1 MKRGHIFLII
11 SFFLAVMVFPI
22 VSAGFYI
29 DQLYSLYN
37 VGDIINANISISTN
51 VDTAGFLSA
60 YLVCG
65 INEIE
70 TYKSME
76 IVPAWETRKINVRAV
91 IDNNILGILDK
102 KCFIRALYGSGEARS
117 QTFEISRN
125 INVDVRTDNA
135 ILMPGESIN
144 VSGTIIKENRLPL
157 NGFVKVFIQGIDVK
171 IPGNAHI
178 KSASEIAAE
187 KMAAEIAAKTGT
199 AEKTT
204 EGNNGTIEENQTE
217 ENASENAGG
226 TQGEESTPI
235 VEGKPEITP
244 EGFVIGTFSGEVTK
258 GNFSVSFLIP
268 EDAPPGTYRIN
279 ASAFDLDRQGVIQ
292 NFGESY
298 TEIKVKQVLNDVDLE
313 FSAASIKPGNEFT
326 YKAIIYDQ
334 AKNEGEGD
342 VGIEIHEP
350 NEGLFFGKVV
360 KAGELQNLFIDS
372 NFAPG
377 FWKVKVSM
385 DGLEKTKV
393 FIVEELAKISTNIS
407 NGILTL
413 TNVGNILYKKQIEI
427 SIGNRSEIRNLNLDI
442 GESKM
447 FKLDAPD
454 GEYAVVIND
463 GEAKYDLGRTFLTGR
478 AIGIGDVGGV
488 LFGKR
493 GIWIWA
499 LIIAILLV
507 IVLILIRKIIKKKFV
522 GKIPKSV
529 IPSAYTSKAVAQPIY
544 KKATTGPPTIGS
556 LIDKGT
562 RQDASV
568 VALKIKNL
576 AQLQSR
582 GENSLEV
589 IDKALLQAKV
599 AKSKIY
605 VDNDYRIII
614 FTPPITKEKDNDLLA
629 ISVAREI
636 WEILENHNRI
646 SANKIEF
653 GIGVHSGEIAVELR
667 EGKTRFVSLE
677 NTIPVAK
684 RIAEYSAGAVLLSE
698 HLHKK
703 TLGKMKVDK
712 VEGTNYWEL
721 KRLMGR
727 EHYEEFIDKF
737 MNRQK
742 GNS

>member
-1 MKRGHIFLII
+1 MKRGHIFLVIG
-11 SFFLAVMVFPI
+11 FFLAVVVFPI
-22 VSAGFYI
+22 ASAGFYI
-29 DQLYSLYN
+29 DQLHSLYN
-37 VGDIINANISISTN
+37 VGDIINANVSIGAN
-51 VDTAGFLSA
+51 VDTVGFLSA

-65 INEIE
+65 VNEVE

-76 IVPAWETRKINVRAV
+76 IVPAGEERKVNIRAIV
-91 IDNNILGILDK
+91 DNNILGILDK
-102 KCFIRALYGSGEARS
+102 ECFIRTLYGSGEARS

-125 INVDVRTDNA
+125 INVDVRADNA
-135 ILMPGESIN
+135 LLMPGESIN
-144 VSGTIIKENRLPL
+144 ISGTIIKENRLPL
-157 NGFVKVFIQGIDVK
+157 NGFVKVFIQGIYVK
-171 IPGNAHI
+171 IPGNAPI
-178 KSASEIAAE
+178 ASTQSIVVGKSFSSDAETNTTENNETTDNPTEEVIEPSETETPIIEGRSEI
-187 KMAAEIAAKTGT
+187 
-199 AEKTT
+199 
-204 EGNNGTIEENQTE
+204 
-217 ENASENAGG
+217 SE
-226 TQGEESTPI
+226 
-235 VEGKPEITP
+235 
-244 EGFVIGTFSGEVTK
+244 EGFVIGTFSGEVTN

-298 TEIKVKQVLNDVDLE
+298 TEIKVKQVLTDVDLE
-313 FSAASIKPGNEFT
+313 FSAASIKPGNEFS

-360 KAGELQNLFIDS
+360 KAGGPQNLFIDS

-393 FIVEELAKISTNIS
+393 FIVEELAKVSTNIS

-413 TNVGNILYKKQIEI
+413 TNVGNVAYKKQVEI
-427 SIGNRSEIRNLNLDI
+427 SIGNRSEIRDINLGI

-447 FKLDAPD
+447 LKLDAPD
-454 GEYAVVIND
+454 GEYAIVIND

-478 AIGIGDVGGV
+478 AIGIGNVGGV
-488 LFGKR
+488 LFGSS
-493 GIWIWA
+493 GVWIWA

-507 IVLILIRKIIKKKFV
+507 VVLILIRKIIKKKFV
-522 GKIPKSV
+522 GKIPKNV
-529 IPSAYTSKAVAQPIY
+529 IPFAPAGKAFARPMY
-544 KKATTGPPTIGS
+544 RKETAGPATMGS

-562 RQDASV
+562 RQNASI

-576 AQLQSR
+576 ALLQSR
-582 GENSLEV
+582 GENSLEA
-589 IDKALLQAKV
+589 IDKALLQAKA

-605 VDNDYRIII
+605 VDNDYRIIV
-614 FTPPITKEKDNDLLA
+614 FAPSITKEKDNDLLA

-636 WEILENHNRI
+636 WEILENHNKI

-667 EGKTRFVSLE
+667 EGKIRFVSLE

-684 RIAEYSAGAVLLSE
+684 RIAESSAGAVLLSE

-721 KRLMGR
+721 KRLMDKA
-727 EHYEEFIDKF
+727 HYEEFIDKF

-742 GNS
+742 NS

>member
-1 MKRGHIFLII
+1 MKRGHIFLVIG
-11 SFFLAVMVFPI
+11 FFLAVVIFPI

-29 DQLYSLYN
+29 DQLHSLYN
-37 VGDIINANISISTN
+37 VGDIINANVSIGTN
-51 VDTAGFLSA
+51 VDTAGFLSV

-65 INEIE
+65 VNEIE

-76 IVPAWETRKINVRAV
+76 IVSAGEERKVNIRAIV
-91 IDNNILGILDK
+91 DNNILGILDK
-102 KCFIRALYGSGEARS
+102 ECFIRALYGSGEARS
-117 QTFEISRN
+117 QTFQISKN
-125 INVDVRTDNA
+125 INIEVRADNA
-135 ILMPGESIN
+135 LLMPGESLN
-144 VSGTIIKENRLPL
+144 VSGTIIKDDREPL
-157 NGFVKVFIQGIDVK
+157 NGFVKVFIQGIYVK
-171 IPGNAHI
+171 IPGNAPI
-178 KSASEIAAE
+178 ASTQSIVVGKSFSSDAETNTTENNETTDNPTEEVIEPSETETPIIEGRSEI
-187 KMAAEIAAKTGT
+187 
-199 AEKTT
+199 
-204 EGNNGTIEENQTE
+204 
-217 ENASENAGG
+217 SE
-226 TQGEESTPI
+226 
-235 VEGKPEITP
+235 
-244 EGFVIGTFSGEVTK
+244 EGFVIGTFSGEVTN

-298 TEIKVKQVLNDVDLE
+298 TEIKVKQVLTDVDLE

-360 KAGELQNLFIDS
+360 KAGEPQNLFIDS

-393 FIVEELAKISTNIS
+393 FIVEELAKVSTNIS

-413 TNVGNILYKKQIEI
+413 TNVGNVAYKKQVEI
-427 SIGNRSEIRNLNLDI
+427 SIGNRSEIRDINLGI

-447 FKLDAPD
+447 LKLDAPD
-454 GEYAVVIND
+454 GEYAIVIND

-478 AIGIGDVGGV
+478 AIGIGNVGGV
-488 LFGKR
+488 LFGSS
-493 GIWIWA
+493 GVWIWA

-507 IVLILIRKIIKKKFV
+507 VVLILIRKIIKKKFV
-522 GKIPKSV
+522 GKIPKNV
-529 IPSAYTSKAVAQPIY
+529 IPFAPAGKAFARPMY
-544 KKATTGPPTIGS
+544 RKETAGPATMGS

-562 RQDASV
+562 RQNASI

-576 AQLQSR
+576 ALLQSR
-582 GENSLEV
+582 GENSLEA
-589 IDKALLQAKV
+589 IDKALLQAKA

-605 VDNDYRIII
+605 VDNDYRIIV
-614 FTPPITKEKDNDLLA
+614 FAPSITKEKDNDLLA

-667 EGKTRFVSLE
+667 EGKIRFVSLE

-684 RIAEYSAGAVLLSE
+684 RIAESSAGAVLLSE

-721 KRLMGR
+721 KRLMDKA
-727 EHYEEFIDKF
+727 HYEEFIDKF

-742 GNS
+742 NS

>member
-1 MKRGHIFLII
+1 MKRGHIFLVIG
-11 SFFLAVMVFPI
+11 FFLAVVIFPI

-29 DQLYSLYN
+29 DQLHSLYN
-37 VGDIINANISISTN
+37 VGDIINANVSIGTN
-51 VDTAGFLSA
+51 VDTAGFLSV

-65 INEIE
+65 VNEIE

-76 IVPAWETRKINVRAV
+76 IVSAGEERKVNIRAIV
-91 IDNNILGILDK
+91 DNNILGILDK
-102 KCFIRALYGSGEARS
+102 ECFIRALYGSGEARS
-117 QTFEISRN
+117 QTFQISKN
-125 INVDVRTDNA
+125 INIEVRADNA
-135 ILMPGESIN
+135 LLMPGESLN
-144 VSGTIIKENRLPL
+144 VSGTIIKDDREPL

-171 IPGNAHI
+171 IPGNARV
-178 KSASEIAAE
+178 KSASEIEAE
-187 KMAAEIAAKTGT
+187 KMAAEIAAE
-199 AEKTT
+199 AEAET
-204 EGNNGTIEENQTE
+204 TIEENNETVVE
-217 ENASENAGG
+217 E
-226 TQGEESTPI
+226 TQDEESVPI
-235 VEGKPEITP
+235 VEGEGEITP
-244 EGFVIGTFSGEVTK
+244 EGFVIGTFSGEVTN

-298 TEIKVKQVLNDVDLE
+298 TEIKVKQVLTDVDLE
-313 FSAASIKPGNEFT
+313 FSAASIKPGNEFS

-360 KAGELQNLFIDS
+360 KAGEPQNLFIDS

-393 FIVEELAKISTNIS
+393 FIVEELAKVSTNIS

-413 TNVGNILYKKQIEI
+413 TNVGNVAYKKQVEI
-427 SIGNRSEIRNLNLDI
+427 SIGNRSEIRDLNLGI

-454 GEYAVVIND
+454 GEYDISIND
-463 GEAKYDLGRTFLTGR
+463 GEAKYNLGNTFLTGR
-478 AIGIGDVGGV
+478 AIGIGNVGGV
-488 LFGKR
+488 LFGSSSV
-493 GIWIWA
+493 WIWA
-499 LIIAILLV
+499 LIIAILL
-507 IVLILIRKIIKKKFV
+507 IVVLVLIRKIIKKKFI
-522 GKIPKSV
+522 GKIPRSV
-529 IPSAYTSKAVAQPIY
+529 IPYAPPMKTATQTMKTPVQPMY
-544 KKATTGPPTIGS
+544 KNATTGPATMGS

-562 RQDASV
+562 RQNASI

-582 GENSLEV
+582 GENSLEA
-589 IDKALLQAKV
+589 IDKALLQAKA

-605 VDNDYRIII
+605 VDNDYRIIV
-614 FTPPITKEKDNDLLA
+614 FAPSITKEKDNDLLA

-636 WEILENHNRI
+636 WEILENHNKI

-667 EGKTRFVSLE
+667 EGKIRFVSLE

-684 RIAEYSAGAVLLSE
+684 RIAESSAGAVLLSE

-721 KRLMGR
+721 KRLMDR
-727 EHYEEFIDKF
+727 THYEEFIDKF
-737 MNRQK
+737 TNRQK
-742 GNS
+742 G